1 MGPGTIDRRKI
12 LAGMAALAAP
22 LPARADDAN
31 DSPIAHGVLAKNPIA
46 RTFESTSESLPE
58 IMLDTPDGEVA
69 IADVLKG
76 RTVLMPVWAEWCVP
90 CLIEIPD
97 FARLQQVYGKDKFAI
112 IPVLSGPQK
121 QMTPNA
127 TAVLFKALRAEIFT
141 PMIEHRFGNTLIRKM
156 ARRGNSMMLPCN
168 ILIGPDGKV
177 VAREIGLESNG
188 VEVGTDPKDH
198 YIRAEK
204 AAAGQ
209 TQSLWGTAD
218 GDAFATAM
226 ATGFLG

>member
-1 MGPGTIDRRKI
+1 MGPIDRRKV
-12 LAGMAALAAP
+12 LAALAALAAP
-22 LPARADDAN
+22 LPAHADD
-31 DSPIAHGVLAKNPIA
+31 DTQSPIAHGVLAKNTIA
-46 RTFESTSESLPE
+46 RAFESAPESLPDV
-58 IMLDTPDGEVA
+58 MLETPDGEVA

-97 FARLQQVYGKDKFAI
+97 FARLQEVYGKDKFAI
-112 IPVLSGPQK
+112 IPVLSGPRK
-121 QMTPNA
+121 QMTPDAIAN
-127 TAVLFKALRAEIFT
+127 LFKALHADIFA
-141 PMIEHRFGNTLIRKM
+141 PMVERRFGNALVWKM
-156 ARRGNSMMLPCN
+156 ARRGSEMMLPCN
-168 ILIGPDGKV
+168 LLIGPNGKV

-188 VEVGTDPKDH
+188 ADVAPDPHDH
-198 YIRAEK
+198 YSRAEK

-218 GDAFATAM
+218 GDGFATAM

>member
-1 MGPGTIDRRKI
+1 M
-12 LAGMAALAAP
+12 LAGLAGLAATP
-22 LPARADDAN
+22 PARADEN
-31 DSPIAHGVLAKNPIA
+31 QNSPIAHGALTNNKLARA
-46 RTFESTSESLPE
+46 FEAAPEDLPGV
-58 IMLDTPDGEVA
+58 MLETPGGEVA

-112 IPVLSGPQK
+112 IPVLSGPLR
-121 QMTPNA
+121 QMTPDAIA
-127 TAVLFKALRAEIFT
+127 TLFQALRAEIFT
-141 PMIEHRFGNTLIRKM
+141 PMIEKRFGSTLIRTM
-156 ARRGNSMMLPCN
+156 ARRGTSTMLPCN
-168 ILIGPDGKV
+168 LLIGPNGKV
-177 VAREIGLESNG
+177 VARELGLESNG
-188 VEVGTDPKDH
+188 VTVDADPNDK
-198 YIRAEK
+198 YSRAQM

-209 TQSLWGTAD
+209 TQSLWGTAE